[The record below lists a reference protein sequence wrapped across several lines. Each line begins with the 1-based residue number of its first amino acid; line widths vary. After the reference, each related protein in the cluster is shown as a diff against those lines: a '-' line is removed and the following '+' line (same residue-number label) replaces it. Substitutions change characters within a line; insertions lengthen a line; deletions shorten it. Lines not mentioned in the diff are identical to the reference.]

1 MINKHKSNKIKEN
14 SNTVRHL
21 NNGTDH
27 RHSKSCC
34 DQSSPARRT
43 IIPACHVRA
52 GCGVSS
58 VSSGTDLY
66 LYSPS
71 VVALLY
77 ANFRL
82 FRQYHNGTQLYR
94 IFYRWTLCVTMIGL
108 IVVPYTMMCIFVIT
122 YGYMLLQVMP
132 QDTKQENTRQNLFH
146 HTSSI
151 KVSDQNIHP
160 TNSTWYEY
168 N

>member
-1 MINKHKSNKIKEN
+1 MVCFGK
-14 SNTVRHL
+14 TVIYFML
-21 NNGTDH
+21 NQH
-27 RHSKSCC
+27 VE
-34 DQSSPARRT
+34 

-52 GCGVSS
+52 GCGFFS

-71 VVALLY
+71 VVAL
-77 ANFRL
+77 
-82 FRQYHNGTQLYR
+82 
-94 IFYRWTLCVTMIGL
+94 
-108 IVVPYTMMCIFVIT
+108 T
-122 YGYMLLQVMP
+122 YGSMLLQVMP

-160 TNSTWYEY
+160 TNST
-168 N
+168 